1 MLSQYQT
8 YILYTQLGELVQ
20 FDTDQFHHHKYINL
34 TLRNTKYIHKYI
46 FSFLTLTLKTASPT
60 MMFSFNQ
67 F

>member
-20 FDTDQFHHHKYINL
+20 FNTDQYHHHKYINL

-46 FSFLTLTLKTASPT
+46 FIFLILTLKTESTT
-60 MMFSFNQ
+60 MTLLFNH